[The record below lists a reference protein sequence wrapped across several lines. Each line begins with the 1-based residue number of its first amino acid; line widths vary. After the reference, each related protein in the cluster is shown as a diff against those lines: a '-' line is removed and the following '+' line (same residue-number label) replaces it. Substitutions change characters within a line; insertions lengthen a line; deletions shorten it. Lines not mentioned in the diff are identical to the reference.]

1 MTGQTSAI
9 VRVQLQSLRNYGR
22 RAGMGTVLT
31 ILASVIWY
39 GLWLAGTIVFT
50 KFIAGAHPE
59 QANSAL
65 TAGLFI
71 IFLYWQ
77 ITPLLMAATGFA
89 LDMRKLLV
97 YPIAPARLFGID
109 LVLRAITSLESIFL
123 LAGASIGVLMNRRLN
138 KSGALAIVM
147 FLALNL
153 FVAAGVREIITRL
166 FARRRTRELLVL
178 VIVLLAATPQLI
190 VLTNAGD
197 KVTGVARRLNV
208 QALPW
213 SAAASAATGTN
224 SAAQILVV
232 GIWTAGAFAF
242 GKRQFEKSL
251 RFDADAAAAS
261 GPAKASGAARL
272 MDRIQRW
279 PSHLFRDPLAALL
292 EKEIRTLARSPRF
305 RLVFLMG
312 FTFGLLI
319 WFPIYLGRGGGG
331 FMGRHF
337 LSVVSAYALLLLGD
351 VCFWNCFGFDRAA
364 AQAYLVV
371 PGPISHGAT
380 GEEPGRVWRR
390 AVGGPHDR
398 TGLCG
403 AAIPYPSST
412 RAGSAGRRCRAECL
426 PAGRRK
432 PHVGI
437 QPQADESHEVV
448 ALRRPWQDADAAS
461 GDVPRADGAHRAR
474 LRGAVGTRF

>member
-1 MTGQTSAI
+1 MAGRHHP
-9 VRVQLQSLRNYGR
+9 VREVHR
-22 RAGMGTVLT
+22 RC
-31 ILASVIWY
+31 S
-39 GLWLAGTIVFT
+39 
-50 KFIAGAHPE
+50 PE

-123 LAGASIGVLMNRRLN
+123 LTGASIGVPMNGRLH
-138 KSGALAIVM
+138 KSGALAIGM
-147 FLALNL
+147 FIALNL
-153 FVAAGVREIITRL
+153 FVAAGVREIVTRL

-190 VLTNAGD
+190 VVTNAED
-197 KVTGVARRLNV
+197 KVTGVARRLNLQV
-208 QALPW
+208 LPW
-213 SAAASAATGTN
+213 SAAASASTGAN
-224 SAAQILVV
+224 ASAQILVV
-232 GIWTAGAFAF
+232 GLWTAAAYAF

-272 MDRIQRW
+272 IDRVQRW
-279 PSHLFRDPLAALL
+279 PSQIFRDPLAALL

-312 FTFGLLI
+312 FSFGLLI
-319 WFPIYLGRGGGG
+319 WFPISLGRGGGG

-351 VCFWNCFGFDRAA
+351 VCFWNCFGFDRGA

-371 PGPISHGAT
+371 PVRFRTVLLAKNLAAFGAVLVEVVMIALVCAALRFSMPPLRALEALVVAIVLSVFLLALGNLT
-380 GEEPGRVWRR
+380 SVYSPKPMNPMKSSRSGRL
-390 AVGGPHDR
+390 A
-398 TGLCG
+398 
-403 AAIPYPSST
+403 
-412 RAGSAGRRCRAECL
+412 
-426 PAGRRK
+426 RRK
-432 PHVGI
+432 
-437 QPQADESHEVV
+437 SCF
-448 ALRRPWQDADAAS
+448 W
-461 GDVPRADGAHRAR
+461 
-474 LRGAVGTRF
+474 